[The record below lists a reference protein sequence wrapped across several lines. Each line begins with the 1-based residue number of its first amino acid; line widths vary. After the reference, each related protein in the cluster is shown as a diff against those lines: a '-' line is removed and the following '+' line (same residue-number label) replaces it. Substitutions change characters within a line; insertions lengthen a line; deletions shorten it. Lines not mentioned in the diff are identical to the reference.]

1 VAVSAGLIAGVLSIV
16 RLLLTNSAALSNLVW
31 AEDGLFPLCVK
42 AHNVVSCA
50 IDPFAGY
57 LLLLQRLVAWP
68 ISLFPLDTWPLA
80 TNVAAALLAAGTAVL
95 AVLVLRA
102 NGCGVIASGFVGIL
116 PVVVPMM
123 GFEAI
128 NATGSSYMLLMFVCA
143 LAICLPPQGKFHTAL
158 YAVGALVLALTIPSS
173 AVLLLP
179 LVFQAATKRIPIRS
193 AAVIGVCLVAGLLTQ
208 GFVAVTAANPRHVD
222 FTIEALRSWADTMP
236 SALLTYWPGQT
247 TLTVNGSFASASAAG
262 WGNVGLITC
271 VIVLLLGI
279 VLITVG
285 RSMIVNGVGL
295 LLLVGLGLGAIPA
308 AAGYANN
315 RYFVLPAL
323 LWAAAALIALD
334 RGVLGKRREWAM
346 AIVIVALAVA
356 WIPGLK
362 ASSFRA
368 TAVPE
373 WRPMLEAARTQC
385 ANAPDGSGALTF
397 TPTWPF
403 PDAVF
408 PGPTNNVVNCAVL
421 LAD

>member
-1 VAVSAGLIAGVLSIV
+1 
-16 RLLLTNSAALSNLVW
+16 
-31 AEDGLFPLCVK
+31 
-42 AHNVVSCA
+42 
-50 IDPFAGY
+50 
-57 LLLLQRLVAWP
+57 
-68 ISLFPLDTWPLA
+68 
-80 TNVAAALLAAGTAVL
+80 
-95 AVLVLRA
+95 
-102 NGCGVIASGFVGIL
+102 
-116 PVVVPMM
+116 
-123 GFEAI
+123 
-128 NATGSSYMLLMFVCA
+128 
-143 LAICLPPQGKFHTAL
+143 
-158 YAVGALVLALTIPSS
+158 
-173 AVLLLP
+173 
-179 LVFQAATKRIPIRS
+179 
-193 AAVIGVCLVAGLLTQ
+193 
-208 GFVAVTAANPRHVD
+208 VD

-346 AIVIVALAVA
+346 AIVVVALAVA

-421 LAD
+421 SAD